1 MLLFYNEILR
11 NFASVWQSFTVMEF
25 KKNFQTFLKNFYVRN
40 LLWAIGIVCFLLL
53 AVTLWL
59 NFYTRHGESV
69 TVPDLRGMSVE
80 EASLI
85 LSNKKL
91 RFEVVDSVYIRGK
104 KPGSIVEQI
113 PAAESSV
120 KEGRIVF
127 LSINSNTVKK
137 VTVPDVRDVS
147 SRQAIA
153 TLTSVGFSVQT
164 VVEVPSEYKDL
175 VVDIIYKGRKLLP
188 GQKLP
193 MGSSLI
199 LNVGDGMTPVNSDST
214 QQVEKVENTEESWF

>member
-1 MLLFYNEILR
+1 
-11 NFASVWQSFTVMEF
+11 MEF
-25 KKNFQTFLKNFYVRN
+25 KKKIQAFLKNFYVRN
-40 LLWAIGIVCFLLL
+40 ILWAAGIVGLLL
-53 AVTLWL
+53 LILTIWL
-59 NFYTRHGESV
+59 SFYTRHGESV
-69 TVPDLRGMSVE
+69 TVPDLRGLSVE
-80 EASLI
+80 EASQI

-91 RFEVVDSVYIRGK
+91 RFEIVDSVYIRGK

-113 PAAESSV
+113 PAAELSV
-120 KEGRIVF
+120 KEGRIIF

-137 VTVPDVRDVS
+137 ITVPDVRDIS

-153 TLTSVGFSVQT
+153 TLTSVGFVVQT

-175 VVDIIYKGRKLLP
+175 VVDVIFRGRKILP

-199 LNVGDGMTPVNSDST
+199 LNVGDGMTPVDSDST